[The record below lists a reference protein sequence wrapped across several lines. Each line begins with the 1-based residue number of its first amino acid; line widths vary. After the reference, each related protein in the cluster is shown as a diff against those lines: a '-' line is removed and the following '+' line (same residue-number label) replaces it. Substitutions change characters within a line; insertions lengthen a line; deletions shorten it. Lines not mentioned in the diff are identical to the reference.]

1 MKTPPPELQPHEEAD
16 GILEEDNPLPDWWVG
31 LFLVCIAWSA
41 VYAVR
46 YHVLESADQGA
57 WYDAE
62 VADAATRW
70 PELSKPK
77 GFDDSPETLAAGD
90 AAFQKNCVA
99 CHNAALTGGIGPNL
113 TDDRWIH
120 GGGFDAVRA
129 TIDKGIG
136 AKGMPAWGPQLG
148 PQGVAAV
155 ASYVLS
161 KNQGEAGRALGTAM
175 GAYAEGGAS
184 VGVAGAE
191 APTSAPAAEASPPP
205 AAAPV
210 PAAVQGP
217 PEVVAGATVYND
229 KCVACH
235 GPELKGG
242 VGPDLTD
249 TTWIH
254 GGDLA
259 SIKATITKGIPEK
272 GMITWGGI
280 LSDAEIHNVAS
291 FVLSKGQ

>member
-1 MKTPPPELQPHEEAD
+1 MTTPPDALQAHEEAD

-46 YHVLESADQGA
+46 YHVVESADQGA
-57 WYDAE
+57 WYEAE
-62 VADAATRW
+62 VAEAAQAW

-77 GFDDSPETLAAGD
+77 GFDDSPETLAAGE
-90 AAFQKNCVA
+90 ATFQKNCVA

-113 TDDRWIH
+113 VDDRWIH
-120 GGGFDAVRA
+120 GGAFDAVRT
-129 TIDKGIG
+129 TIEKGIG

-161 KNQGEAGRALGTAM
+161 KNQGQDGRAAGTAM
-175 GAYAEGGAS
+175 GAYAEGGPS
-184 VGVAGAE
+184 VGVVGGE
-191 APTSAPAAEASPPP
+191 APP
-205 AAAPV
+205 AAASTAPAPPTPV
-210 PAAVQGP
+210 AAPPAVEGP
-217 PEVVAGATVYND
+217 PEVVAGATVYAE
-229 KCVACH
+229 KCAVCH

-249 TTWIH
+249 KTWIH

-259 SIKATITKGIPEK
+259 SVKTTITKGVPEK

-280 LSDAEIHNVAS
+280 LSDTEIHNVAS
-291 FVLSKGQ
+291 FVLSQGK